1 MIFESWYHS
10 FLQNT
15 GMCRALYKRH
25 LLQATSSCCDPNK
38 LHSPVWNWTLCR
50 INYIVPFQKAF
61 TVEILPLE
69 IVGMIKFAQETDL
82 CMQRKMICFFKKNQ
96 RLIEPYFIICETSF
110 TGFSIQNLLSRLFE
124 GDDMVLGKQ
133 DQKVWLEM
141 TTNIT
146 DSQTTRDKL
155 FLKYT
160 KVVRL
165 NK

>member
-1 MIFESWYHS
+1 M
-10 FLQNT
+10 
-15 GMCRALYKRH
+15 
-25 LLQATSSCCDPNK
+25 
-38 LHSPVWNWTLCR
+38 
-50 INYIVPFQKAF
+50 
-61 TVEILPLE
+61 EILPLE
-69 IVGMIKFAQETDL
+69 IVGMTKFAQDTDL
-82 CMQRKMICFFKKNQ
+82 CMQQISFFNKNQ
-96 RLIEPYFIICETSF
+96 WLIEPYFIIWEISF

-124 GDDMVLGKQ
+124 EDEKVLGKQ

>member
-1 MIFESWYHS
+1 MKNDCKIQECAEHYTKGTFCK
-10 FLQNT
+10 LL
-15 GMCRALYKRH
+15 RAVAIPTNCIPLSETENQ
-25 LLQATSSCCDPNK
+25 LNCT
-38 LHSPVWNWTLCR
+38 
-50 INYIVPFQKAF
+50 FQKAF
-61 TVEILPLE
+61 RVEILPLE
-69 IVGMIKFAQETDL
+69 IEGMTKFAQETDL
-82 CMQRKMICFFKKNQ
+82 CMQRKMICLFNKNQ
-96 RLIEPYFIICETSF
+96 WLIEPYFIICETSF